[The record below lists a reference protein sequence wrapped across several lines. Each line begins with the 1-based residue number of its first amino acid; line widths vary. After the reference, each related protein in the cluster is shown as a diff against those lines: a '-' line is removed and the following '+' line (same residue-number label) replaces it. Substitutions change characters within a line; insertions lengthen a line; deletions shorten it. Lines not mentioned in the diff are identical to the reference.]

1 MLQQRLTTGGAQT
14 NEIAIAPYLGI
25 PNANPFDPAE
35 ASSLAGLTVAQVL
48 AQVDWQSCSPDT
60 AKLGW
65 QTSIWGRAAP
75 ADNVLKERDRIE
87 ITRALRVDPKVAR
100 RERFQRQ
107 GVRTA
112 GLFARRGRP

>member
-1 MLQQRLTTGGAQT
+1 MQVTLVWSWGPQQVREWTLQVPEG
-14 NEIAIAPYLGI
+14 
-25 PNANPFDPAE
+25 
-35 ASSLAGLTVAQVL
+35 STVAQVL

-75 ADNVLKERDRIE
+75 ADHVLKERDRIE